1 MPRRGLT
8 PEKARPDEPRGGSG
22 ALSIGI
28 VGGSIA
34 GCTAAIEL
42 ARTGHHV
49 RVFERSRGGLEG
61 RGAGIGTPIDTLE
74 ALVGRDLIGSDVPHF
89 RVAQHPL
96 AGRRDEGDRYGHIAL
111 TLPLRMALLNWGDL
125 WQELRTRVP
134 DGVYEEGEEIVD
146 AADLGPTVRLVTS
159 EGRAESVDLALF
171 ADGYQSL
178 GRRLLFPDRA
188 LSYRGYVLWRGVLD
202 ESRLENSEPLEESL
216 YRLHYKGLPGNAVFY
231 FVPGASG
238 STLRGERWVNWACY
252 VPVAPDELAAFLIDR
267 SGRRRAFSVP
277 PGAMRPEEEERL
289 KALMGRHLPS
299 YFARIVEGSADTFAQ
314 PIYSGG
320 VPAYVRGRIA
330 LLGDAG
336 AVAQPFTGSG
346 VFKAMMNG
354 VELSDALRTGASL
367 HEALGAWSREQ
378 TVRGDRLE
386 RLGAQMEE
394 AFVWNAPDLSI
405 MSRSQAGEW
414 WQRSISFPDEFRY
427 VSESDEESR

>member
-1 MPRRGLT
+1 LT

-125 WQELRTRVP
+125 WQELRRRVP

-146 AADLGPTVRLVTS
+146 AADLGTTVRLVTS

-267 SGRRRAFSVP
+267 SGRRRAFS
-277 PGAMRPEEEERL
+277 
-289 KALMGRHLPS
+289 
-299 YFARIVEGSADTFAQ
+299 GSAPSELLRTDRRGVRGYLRPTDLFGGRARVCAGPDRAPWRRGSRGPALHREWGLQ
-314 PIYSGG
+314 SHDERCRVERRVEDGRVAPRGAGG
-320 VPAYVRGRIA
+320 VEPRADR
-330 LLGDAG
+330 
-336 AVAQPFTGSG
+336 SG
-346 VFKAMMNG
+346 
-354 VELSDALRTGASL
+354 
-367 HEALGAWSREQ
+367 
-378 TVRGDRLE
+378 
-386 RLGAQMEE
+386 
-394 AFVWNAPDLSI
+394 
-405 MSRSQAGEW
+405 
-414 WQRSISFPDEFRY
+414 
-427 VSESDEESR
+427 